1 MPIPST
7 TASFTNIQTELGGTN
22 PISLSEYYN
31 VTGKFGFGISGIPAS
46 GQISV
51 NNFRGKSK
59 PSQVSSSVWPPTAIE
74 TSYSGT
80 YTSIPWGLGSTSEEW
95 LSGASGTNL
104 TRSGG
109 STFNNIG
116 SLGAY
121 RPNFVNYQN
130 LILQAKPG
138 DTIRLNANNYAIAGW
153 TEVLTAFINFGSGY
167 FSLGSQAFIQSGTA
181 QWDYV
186 IPQSTIAGNY
196 GLLFYNS
203 YNSAGTSA
211 YTSANFY
218 SLQISV

>member
-1 MPIPST
+1 MPIPTST
-7 TASFTNIQTELGGTN
+7 TSFANIQNELGGTI

-31 VTGKFGFGISGIPAS
+31 VSGKFGFGITGIPTS
-46 GQISV
+46 GQLSV

-116 SLGAY
+116 SLGAN
-121 RPNFVNYQN
+121 RPNFANYQN

-138 DTIRLNANNYAIAGW
+138 DTIRLNANNYAIDGW
-153 TEVLTAFINFGSGY
+153 VEVLSAFINLGSGY
-167 FSLGSQAFIQSGTA
+167 FGIGSQSFYQTGTA

-186 IPQSTIAGNY
+186 IPASTIAGNY
-196 GLLFYNS
+196 GILFYNS
-203 YNSAGTSA
+203 YNTGGSNGYS
-211 YTSANFY
+211 SANFY

>member
-1 MPIPST
+1 MPIPSS

-31 VTGKFGFGISGIPAS
+31 ISGKFGFGINGIPTS

-80 YTSIPWGLGSTSEEW
+80 YTSIPWGLGSTGFEW

-116 SLGAY
+116 SLGIN
-121 RPNFVNYQN
+121 RPNFANYQN
-130 LILQAKPG
+130 LILQAIAG
-138 DTIRLNANNYAIAGW
+138 DTIRLNANNNASGVW
-153 TEVLTAFINFGSGY
+153 TEVLSAFINLGSGY
-167 FSLGSQAFIQSGTA
+167 FGIGSQAFNRSGTA

-186 IPQSTIAGNY
+186 IPASTPAGNY
-196 GLLFYNS
+196 GILFYNC
-203 YNSAGTSA
+203 YNSAGSVS
-211 YTSANFY
+211 YSSANFY